1 MHQWPRF
8 SQDPRESHGGAI
20 IHLVKYL
27 KATREQGMT
36 LEPKGSKI
44 FKVYDNAD
52 FCGNWHHPT
61 ARNNLSNAKSQTGYV
76 ILYAGCPI
84 IWCSKLQT
92 QIKVYTTE
100 AEYTALSQS
109 IRDAIPMMQLLRE
122 MKENGFLMISNS
134 PKFHCRSFQDNSRS
148 LELARTPKMRPHIK
162 HTNQVYYHFRDFLRN
177 GTIKIFT
184 IESANQIAKFFT
196 KPLPQNGFL
205 RHRKKFLR
213 W

>member
-1 MHQWPRF
+1 MSTKILRRKSTSPPFDERFNYCAVVGNLNFLEKSTQPNIAYAMHQWPRF

-92 QIKVYTTE
+92 QITLSTTE
-100 AEYTALSQS
+100 AEYIDLS
-109 IRDAIPMMQLLRE
+109 
-122 MKENGFLMISNS
+122 
-134 PKFHCRSFQDNSRS
+134 
-148 LELARTPKMRPHIK
+148 
-162 HTNQVYYHFRDFLRN
+162 
-177 GTIKIFT
+177 
-184 IESANQIAKFFT
+184 
-196 KPLPQNGFL
+196 
-205 RHRKKFLR
+205 
-213 W
+213 